1 VLARKDVERIKRLFG
16 KGGIIAQK
24 SSKKERMPAFS
35 YEKAHQVIH
44 AFAAVIGRHSSGARC
59 TVFFCLRN
67 LEMVLRWLDVVWPLV
82 PSDVT
87 FFGSASMTGPLTSL
101 KVVEFAGLGPAPLAG
116 QLLADLGAQVVSVDR
131 KAAPADPTDI
141 NRRGK
146 RSVVFDLKSDAG
158 LEAARRLVAASDV
171 LIEGFRPGVMERL
184 GLGPDTCPETL
195 IYARMTGWGQEGPW
209 AQTAG
214 HDINYLALT
223 GALHAMGAP
232 DRAPVPPLN
241 LVADYGGGTM
251 FLLLGILSAVIER
264 GVSGKGQVVDAA
276 MVDGVPAMMGLI
288 HSMLAQGTWRE
299 ERGANWLDGG
309 APFYRCYTCA
319 CGGYISVGALE
330 PQFHA
335 LLLEKAGLPLDHQD
349 SQNDARH
356 WPERAALYA
365 DAFAQKTRDVWAAI
379 FEGTDACV
387 APVLTF
393 SEARFHPHM
402 AARQT
407 IIAPDGIA
415 QARPAPRFSRTAP
428 PAPESPT
435 ACGADTDAI
444 LQELGFDVDARRAIT
459 G

>member
-1 VLARKDVERIKRLFG
+1 M
-16 KGGIIAQK
+16 
-24 SSKKERMPAFS
+24 S
-35 YEKAHQVIH
+35 
-44 AFAAVIGRHSSGARC
+44 
-59 TVFFCLRN
+59 
-67 LEMVLRWLDVVWPLV
+67 
-82 PSDVT
+82 
-87 FFGSASMTGPLTSL
+87 GPLASL
-101 KVVEFAGLGPAPLAG
+101 KVVEFSGLGPAPLAG
-116 QLLADLGAQVVSVDR
+116 QLLADLGADVITVDR

-146 RSVVFDLKSDAG
+146 RSVVLDLKRPEG
-158 LEAARRLVAASDV
+158 LAAAHKLIAASGV

-184 GLGPDTCPETL
+184 GLGPEDCPDTL
-195 IYARMTGWGQEGPW
+195 IYARMTGWGQDGPW

-223 GALHAMGAP
+223 GALHAMGDA

-241 LVADYGGGTM
+241 MVADYGGGTM

-288 HSMLAQGTWRE
+288 HAMLAQGKWSE
-299 ERGANWLDGG
+299 QRGTNWLDGG

-319 CGGYISVGALE
+319 CGGYLSVGALE

-335 LLLEKAGLPLDHQD
+335 LLLDKAGLPAAHQAD
-349 SQNDARH
+349 QNDTAHWSAR
-356 WPERAALYA
+356 RDLYA
-365 DAFAQKTRDVWAAI
+365 QAFARKTRDEWAAI
-379 FEGTDACV
+379 FAGSDACV

-393 SEARFHPHM
+393 SEAQFHPHM

-407 IIAPDGIA
+407 LIAPNGVV
-415 QARPAPRFSRTAP
+415 QAAPAPRFSRTAP
-428 PAPESPT
+428 LPPSVP
-435 ACGADTDAI
+435 GAVGAETNQVLAA
-444 LQELGFDVDARRAIT
+444 LGYSDSEIAEIA